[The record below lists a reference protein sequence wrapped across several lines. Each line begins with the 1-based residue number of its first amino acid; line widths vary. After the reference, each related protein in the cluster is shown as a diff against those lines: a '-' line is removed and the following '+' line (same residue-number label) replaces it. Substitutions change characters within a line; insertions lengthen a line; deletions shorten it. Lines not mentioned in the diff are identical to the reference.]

1 MWTLEISCNRMSSL
15 FESNNN
21 NNLNKITIRAVHINR
36 RSVVMSN
43 KDKEKGEIEK
53 RTKAYISSTANQL
66 TNAAPETELLQS
78 NFRKQR
84 HKNRT
89 AMQAYHQRYSFSNE
103 IKKKESETG
112 TLGFWLKHTSEN
124 VFFTGIKQIKPQ
136 DKENRKWREVL
147 RLEKNVC
154 VNLISELCRSYAA
167 LSNIAAELK
176 ISSRQS

>member
-1 MWTLEISCNRMSSL
+1 
-15 FESNNN
+15 
-21 NNLNKITIRAVHINR
+21 
-36 RSVVMSN
+36 MSN

-103 IKKKESETG
+103 IKKMSQKQEL
-112 TLGFWLKHTSEN
+112 LGF
-124 VFFTGIKQIKPQ
+124 G
-136 DKENRKWREVL
+136 
-147 RLEKNVC
+147 
-154 VNLISELCRSYAA
+154 
-167 LSNIAAELK
+167 
-176 ISSRQS
+176 